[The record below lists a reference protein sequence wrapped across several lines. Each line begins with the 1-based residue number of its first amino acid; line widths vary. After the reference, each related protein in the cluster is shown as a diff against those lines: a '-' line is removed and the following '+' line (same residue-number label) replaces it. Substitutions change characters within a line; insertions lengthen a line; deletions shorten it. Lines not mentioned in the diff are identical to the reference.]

1 MFCVIPSC
9 SASVFDLVAVELDG
23 GWERKKERGWLVL
36 AVKSPSVNELSSADR
51 SSHTFKHTPS
61 SSAADL
67 RFGKIFIH
75 KNLKWTPISVW
86 LLKLSIKIFKTASG
100 MTFSCQFIDPHKH
113 AHTHR
118 HTGLSWGPNL
128 DLLTSMVKGLTQS
141 RVKMWTEGAMD
152 SLDCSLQLPFSF
164 PWVLKCVCVSRLR
177 VFPSPPQRLSE

>member
-9 SASVFDLVAVELDG
+9 SASVFDLVAAELDG
-23 GWERKKERGWLVL
+23 GWERKKEREWLVL

-51 SSHTFKHTPS
+51 SSHTFIHTPS

-100 MTFSCQFIDPHKH
+100 MTFSCQFIGSHKH
-113 AHTHR
+113 
-118 HTGLSWGPNL
+118 TGALGCLEVLIWTFWPLRSKVSPNQE
-128 DLLTSMVKGLTQS
+128 SKCEQKGL
-141 RVKMWTEGAMD
+141 WTPLTVHYS
-152 SLDCSLQLPFSF
+152 SLSLFHE
-164 PWVLKCVCVSRLR
+164 C
-177 VFPSPPQRLSE
+177 